1 MSKIFHRRFTSNL
14 LTALILIASASCVS
28 PSRNSPQNENPPA
41 TPEEIAKWRKEHGFA
56 VATEDEIAQAK
67 SLEVRF
73 KNNRAIS
80 PDEKLK
86 VVFRAGELVGDR
98 VWGAS
103 ATSVYQL
110 QDTSG
115 RVLLSAP
122 SRVVKRTPNKDSND
136 IQLVWFSKDGSKVLI
151 YEYLMCG
158 LGPAPHVVLF
168 YQNPERENRWAV
180 CYPDLGGTHNAPYW
194 EGDRAECRGI
204 LGNQIL
210 IRNTCEGVSKI
221 DINRL
226 KETYP
231 FPWTE
236 G

>member
-1 MSKIFHRRFTSNL
+1 MSKIFHRRFTYNL

-28 PSRNSPQNENPPA
+28 PSRNSPQNENPPT
-41 TPEEIAKWRKEHGFA
+41 TPEEIAKWRKEHEFA

-80 PDEKLK
+80 PDGKMK

-110 QDTSG
+110 QDASG

-122 SRVVKRTPNKDSND
+122 SRV
-136 IQLVWFSKDGSKVLI
+136 L
-151 YEYLMCG
+151 
-158 LGPAPHVVLF
+158 
-168 YQNPERENRWAV
+168 
-180 CYPDLGGTHNAPYW
+180 
-194 EGDRAECRGI
+194 
-204 LGNQIL
+204 
-210 IRNTCEGVSKI
+210 
-221 DINRL
+221 
-226 KETYP
+226 
-231 FPWTE
+231 
-236 G
+236 